1 MIEPTSYHILIADDS
16 EVNVFVLS
24 QILQRNKMQVSIA
37 ADGIQ
42 AVEMAL
48 TNNYD
53 VILMDLNMPK
63 LDGKQAAIEILSKK
77 PDSKIVA
84 ITASTEEETKE
95 IITGIGISG
104 YIVKPFDPQKLL
116 YSLNKVLAQEA

>member
-77 PDSKIVA
+77 
-84 ITASTEEETKE
+84 TR
-95 IITGIGISG
+95 
-104 YIVKPFDPQKLL
+104 Q
-116 YSLNKVLAQEA
+116 